1 MQAIK
6 DSSVVCRNCGQPVD
20 PEHRFCPWCASAQQR
35 KAVALFPPHPEVD
48 APGRGLRVSR
58 YFDPA
63 DGPPH
68 TRLSVY
74 DADGRVTCVVALDDE
89 TTAKLAQF
97 LFGLGADAGVPLSVR
112 SNVLDRLLGRL
123 TPAHG
128 RDRS

>member
-1 MQAIK
+1 
-6 DSSVVCRNCGQPVD
+6 
-20 PEHRFCPWCASAQQR
+20 
-35 KAVALFPPHPEVD
+35 
-48 APGRGLRVSR
+48 
-58 YFDPA
+58 
-63 DGPPH
+63 
-68 TRLSVY
+68 
-74 DADGRVTCVVALDDE
+74 VVALDDE